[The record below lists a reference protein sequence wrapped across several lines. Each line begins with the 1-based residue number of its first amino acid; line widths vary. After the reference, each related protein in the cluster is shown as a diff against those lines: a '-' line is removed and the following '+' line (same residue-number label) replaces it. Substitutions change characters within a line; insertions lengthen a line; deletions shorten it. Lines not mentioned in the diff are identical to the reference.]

1 MTRSLLRIL
10 CTLVLVSLGMVSPAL
25 AQEETAEVTVDR
37 SATGGAQTL
46 EDILARQQGL
56 AIDDAFR
63 RDDTGADRSGAAIA
77 DQLGTLG
84 GASDPELW
92 RALRYGSANVTV
104 STGAPAANII
114 IQDSGMRWLAFRD
127 GDLRTYGGYLL
138 LGMIGVLALFYLG
151 RGKIRID
158 GPLAGKT
165 IQRFKAFERFG
176 HWLLGGSFILLGIT
190 GLLQLFGRVALIPY
204 FGKDAFA
211 AYAVVGKWIHNN
223 VAWAFMI
230 GLVWVTVTWIS
241 HNIPNRLDLKWI
253 AVGGGLFSKG
263 VHPPARKFNAGQ
275 KLIFWSVVFLGVSIS
290 VSGLSLLFPFKLP
303 LFAATFEHLN
313 AIGLPQLLGLGE
325 LPTTLTPHEEMQ
337 LAQLWHAIVAF
348 VFIAIAIAHIYIGS
362 IGMQGAFDAMGK
374 GEVDEQWA
382 KEHHGLWY
390 EEVTGKSPHHPA
402 E

>member
-390 EEVTGKSPHHPA
+390 EEVTGKSPHHPD